1 MAGGFWVHAT
11 EDPTYLAV
19 VDPDGTEHRAGEL
32 LARSNQLVHGLR
44 SLGLQP
50 GDAIAEVLPNGV
62 APVELFLAAT
72 QAGFYLTPINFHLT
86 GPEIAY
92 IVKDCEAKAVF
103 VHPRYA
109 EAGTAALDELGFP
122 KEARFAYGSGTSGE
136 GGSGTSGE
144 GGSGTSGEGGSGTS
158 GEGGSGTS
166 GEGGSGTSGE
176 GGSGIPGFRSVEELI
191 EGQPTTAPA
200 DRRPGLTMHYTSGTT
215 GQPKGVRR
223 TLPDADVDTS
233 AEMNSLFLMLFGIP
247 PLGGNVHLVTSP
259 NYHTAVTTFGG
270 NALHAGHTLVFMD
283 KWQPEDTLDKIQ
295 QYGVTH
301 THMVPTQFHRMLA
314 LPDDVRAK
322 YDVSSMQWA
331 IHAAAPCP
339 VDVKRK
345 MLDWWGP
352 VIYEYYAATEGGGTL
367 ATPEQ
372 WLEHPGTVGTAW
384 PISTLRVVDDD
395 GNDVET
401 GTPGTVYMKMD
412 TAQFEYKGDKAK
424 TEENRLEGF
433 FTVGDIGYLTDDGYL
448 FLCDRKSDMIIS
460 GGVNI
465 YPAEIEGEILTDPK
479 VADAA
484 VFGIPDDD
492 WGEQIKAVIE
502 LAPGVEP
509 SDALAEEILEYLRP
523 RLARYKWPKS
533 IDFSD
538 ALPREPTGKLLKRKL
553 RDPYWEGRERA
564 I

>member
-11 EDPTYLAV
+11 EDPDYLAV
-19 VDPDGTEHRAGEL
+19 VEPDGTEHTAGDL

-44 SLGLQP
+44 ALGLQP
-50 GDAIAEVLPNGV
+50 GDAIASVLPNGV

-72 QAGFYLTPINFHLT
+72 QAGWYLTPINFHLT

-92 IVKDCEAKAVF
+92 IVADCEAKAF
-103 VHPRYA
+103 FCHERFADAGRAAMEELDNPR
-109 EAGTAALDELGFP
+109 AGSLRSPLDLPAGSLRSPLDLP
-122 KEARFAYGSGTSGE
+122 KEARFAV
-136 GGSGTSGE
+136 GGPIE
-144 GGSGTSGEGGSGTS
+144 
-158 GEGGSGTS
+158 
-166 GEGGSGTSGE
+166 
-176 GGSGIPGFRSVEELI
+176 GFRSIDELV
-191 EGQPTTAPA
+191 EGQPTDAPVARTAGA
-200 DRRPGLTMHYTSGTT
+200 TMHYTSGTT
-215 GQPKGVRR
+215 GRPKGVRR
-223 TLPDADVDTS
+223 KLPEADVDTN

-247 PLGGNVHLVTSP
+247 PREGNVHLVTSP

-283 KWQPEDTLDKIQ
+283 KWSPEETLEKIER
-295 QYGVTH
+295 YRVTH

-314 LPDDVRAK
+314 LPDDVRAG
-322 YDVSSMQWA
+322 YDVSSMRWA

-384 PISTLRVVDDD
+384 PISTLRIVDDEGRD
-395 GNDVET
+395 CPP

-412 TAQFEYKGDKAK
+412 TAEFEYKGDKAK

-433 FTVGDIGYLTDDGYL
+433 FTVGDVGYLTEDGYL

-465 YPAEIEGEILTDPK
+465 YPAEIEGEILTHPK

-502 LAPGVEP
+502 LAPGVEA
-509 SDALAEEILEYLRP
+509 SDELAEELLEYLRP
-523 RLARYKWPKS
+523 RLAKYKWPKS
-533 IDFSD
+533 IDFTD

>member
-1 MAGGFWVHAT
+1 MAGGFWEHAT
-11 EDPTYLAV
+11 EDPSYLAV
-19 VDPDGTEHRAGEL
+19 VDPDGAEHAAGEMV
-32 LARSNQLVHGLR
+32 ARSNQLVHGLR
-44 SLGLQP
+44 GLGLAP
-50 GDAIAEVLPNGV
+50 GDAIASVLPNGV
-62 APVELFLAAT
+62 TPMELLLAAT
-72 QAGFYLTPINFHLT
+72 QSGWYITPINYHLT

-92 IVKDCEAKAVF
+92 IVDDCEAKAF
-103 VHPRYA
+103 FCHPRFADAGVAAMA
-109 EAGTAALDELGFP
+109 ELDFP
-122 KEARFAYGSGTSGE
+122 ADARFAV
-136 GGSGTSGE
+136 GGD
-144 GGSGTSGEGGSGTS
+144 
-158 GEGGSGTS
+158 
-166 GEGGSGTSGE
+166 
-176 GGSGIPGFRSVEELI
+176 IAGFRSIDELRA
-191 EGQPTTAPA
+191 GQPTDAPE
-200 DRRPGLTMHYTSGTT
+200 DRRPGLAMHYTSGTT

-223 TLPDADVDTS
+223 ELPDGDPDTS

-247 PLGGNVHLVTSP
+247 PKGGNVHLVTSP
-259 NYHTAVTTFGG
+259 NYHTAVTSFGA
-270 NALHAGHTLVFMD
+270 NALHAGHTVVFMD
-283 KWQPEDTLDKIQ
+283 RWDAEETLAKIER
-295 QYGVTH
+295 YGVTH

-314 LPDDVRAK
+314 LDDDVRAK
-322 YDVSSMQWA
+322 YDVSSMRWA
-331 IHAAAPCP
+331 VHAAAPCP
-339 VDVKRK
+339 VDVKHK

-384 PISTLRVVDDD
+384 PISTLRIVDDD
-395 GNDVET
+395 GNECPL

-412 TAQFEYKGDKAK
+412 TVDFEYKGDQDK

-433 FTVGDIGYLTDDGYL
+433 FTVGDIGYLTEDGYL

-465 YPAEIEGEILTDPK
+465 YPAEIEGEILTHPK

-502 LAPGVEP
+502 LAPGVEA
-509 SDALAEEILEYLRP
+509 SDGLADELLEYLRP
-523 RLARYKWPKS
+523 RLGKYKWPKS

>member
-11 EDPTYLAV
+11 EDPSYLAV
-19 VDPDGTEHRAGEL
+19 VDPDGTEYTAGEL

-92 IVKDCEAKAVF
+92 IIKDCEAKAVF

-109 EAGTAALDELGFP
+109 DVGTAALDELDFP
-122 KEARFAYGSGTSGE
+122 KEARFSYGSGTSGE
-136 GGSGTSGE
+136 GGGD
-144 GGSGTSGEGGSGTS
+144 
-158 GEGGSGTS
+158 
-166 GEGGSGTSGE
+166 
-176 GGSGIPGFRSVEELI
+176 IPGFRPVEELLS
-191 EGQPTTAPA
+191 GQPTTPPE
-200 DRRPGLTMHYTSGTT
+200 DRRAGLTMHYTSGTT

-223 TLPDADVDTS
+223 TLPDADVDVS

-247 PLGGNVHLVTSP
+247 PKDGNVHLVTSP

-283 KWQPEDTLDKIQ
+283 KWQPADTLEKIE

-314 LPDDVRAK
+314 LPDDARAK
-322 YDVSSMQWA
+322 YDVSSMKWA

-384 PISTLRVVDDD
+384 PISTLRIVDDD
-395 GNDVET
+395 MNDVEA

-465 YPAEIEGEILTDPK
+465 YPAEIEGEILTNPK

-502 LAPGVEP
+502 LAPGNVP
-509 SDALAEEILEYLRP
+509 SDALADELLEYLRP
-523 RLARYKWPKS
+523 RLAKYKWPKT